1 MPTALEL
8 SREDWQPY
16 IEGVLRRAVPVEKQ
30 AVEERVCQAL
40 LEKVCAAADMLRQ
53 EFGVRRV
60 VLFGS
65 LARGE
70 WLAVESDVDLA
81 VEGLQPEQYWVAWQK
96 VEELIS
102 EVPVDFVE
110 METARPSL
118 RRAILRQGVE
128 V

>member
-30 AVEERVCQAL
+30 AVEERMCQAL

-53 EFGVRRV
+53 EFGVQRV

-65 LARGE
+65 LAHE
-70 WLAVESDVDLA
+70 VWFTADSDVDLA
-81 VEGLQPEQYWVAWQK
+81 VEGLASERYWEAWRR
-96 VEELIS
+96 VEEFVLD
-102 EVPVDFVE
+102 VPVDFVE
-110 METARPSL
+110 IETVRPSL
-118 RRAILRQGVE
+118 RRAILRYGIE

>member
-81 VEGLQPEQYWVAWQK
+81 VEGLLPEQYWVAWQK